1 MGLATTGR
9 IAVRPLSPILNE
21 KPFLPAVKSG
31 STEVSLQTNSLTLT
45 HSSPLSTSPNI
56 VVMDWHNGAFRWRQ
70 TKARRHEGV
79 ATSRTEQLEEG
90 TPSEW
95 LRGFVADR
103 PRPTVPVGLKTG
115 NKRRQ
120 AKADRDL
127 INKSLVIVKPPDD
140 ISIAFDALVKAGL
153 ALKKSALGVTHTSEV
168 FLDDYTGRK
177 GFGGANKLVSDASVE
192 IQTAIPRHVEAN
204 FSPLC
209 ISVDTRNLFFLP
221 HILVVQ
227 NGNDVSARS
236 YDAVHLH
243 VSEWNMQVQ
252 HVPAGSEFVGYVWKF
267 MNKGGGPDRR
277 FNNNFQI
284 PVIRTWEVDF
294 AIDSIGELHLAFS
307 SRSAV
312 HDFAAAFLKLQ
323 SF

>member
-1 MGLATTGR
+1 
-9 IAVRPLSPILNE
+9 
-21 KPFLPAVKSG
+21 
-31 STEVSLQTNSLTLT
+31 
-45 HSSPLSTSPNI
+45 
-56 VVMDWHNGAFRWRQ
+56 MDWHNGAYRWRQ
-70 TKARRHEGV
+70 SKARRHEDV
-79 ATSRTEQLEEG
+79 ATSRMEQLEEG
-90 TPSEW
+90 TPSDW
-95 LRGFVADR
+95 LRGFVADL
-103 PRPTVPVGLKTG
+103 PRPTIPVGLKVG

-120 AKADRDL
+120 AKADRYL
-127 INKSLVIVKPPDD
+127 INKSFVIVKPPDN
-140 ISIAFDALVKAGL
+140 ISKAFNALVKAGL

-236 YDAVHLH
+236 YDAVQLH

-267 MNKGGGPDRR
+267 MNKDGGPDRR

-312 HDFAAAFLKLQ
+312 HDFAAAFSELK